1 MAVVTIYLHRTQ
13 AHLAL
18 TLHPSVSHF
27 FRVWLWLTTGMITA
41 EWVAIHRKHHAKVE
55 TVDDPHSPIA
65 QMEKLNIKSPLFRF
79 LYMCVWVF
87 GLLGV
92 YFYVRES
99 RKAETINDPNYS
111 RGVPND
117 WIERNIY
124 SRHPKLGT
132 MVMALVDIL
141 LFGPI
146 AGIAIWTVQMIWTP
160 IFAAGVING
169 VGHMFGYRNF
179 EIADRSTN
187 IVPWGIVI
195 AGEELHNNHHTYPA
209 SAKLSVRKG
218 EFDIGWMYIRILE
231 MCGLAKVKKKIPVP
245 QFGLERSPDLAL
257 VETMVLHRGAL
268 MREYQ
273 KVMHREWK
281 NELAELKK
289 AKHKEATAFIVDLKR
304 ARKLIC
310 NGRVQLSP
318 EESSELHALYLRHP
332 PLASLAAM
340 RSDLQVIWTDRAATC
355 DDALARLTLW
365 CKNAEASRI
374 CELKKF
380 SQHFVRRLR
389 SP

>member
-1 MAVVTIYLHRTQ
+1 
-13 AHLAL
+13 
-18 TLHPSVSHF
+18 
-27 FRVWLWLTTGMITA
+27 
-41 EWVAIHRKHHAKVE
+41 
-55 TVDDPHSPIA
+55 
-65 QMEKLNIKSPLFRF
+65 
-79 LYMCVWVF
+79 
-87 GLLGV
+87 
-92 YFYVRES
+92 
-99 RKAETINDPNYS
+99 
-111 RGVPND
+111 
-117 WIERNIY
+117 
-124 SRHPKLGT
+124 
-132 MVMALVDIL
+132 
-141 LFGPI
+141 
-146 AGIAIWTVQMIWTP
+146 
-160 IFAAGVING
+160 
-169 VGHMFGYRNF
+169 
-179 EIADRSTN
+179 
-187 IVPWGIVI
+187 
-195 AGEELHNNHHTYPA
+195 
-209 SAKLSVRKG
+209 
-218 EFDIGWMYIRILE
+218 MYIRILE

-340 RSDLQVIWTDRAATC
+340 RSDLQVIWTDRVATR

-365 CKNAEASRI
+365 CKNAEASGI

-380 SQHFVRRLR
+380 SQHVVRRLR